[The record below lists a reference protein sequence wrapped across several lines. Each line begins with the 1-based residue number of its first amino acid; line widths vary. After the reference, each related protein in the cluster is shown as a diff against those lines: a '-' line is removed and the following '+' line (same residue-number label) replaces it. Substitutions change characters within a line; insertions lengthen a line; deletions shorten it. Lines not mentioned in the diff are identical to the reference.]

1 MVPME
6 NARKPSY
13 YFERGKNQ
21 SLRCLTY
28 INYILRQPGSSI
40 WGISPYRSFP
50 ASKCQRNFGNP

>member
-6 NARKPSY
+6 KAKKPSH

-40 WGISPYRSFP
+40 WGIPPCRHFP